1 MIINGVSATGQTRRN
16 RRNTSQFI
24 GSGQA
29 EDRAMHA
36 SDVLAGAADRSQPAP
51 QGGAVVL
58 KATIRH
64 DTEENAKVSVCRSAH
79 DFRSS
84 LGSGHRHGRSAC
96 LKSAQQR
103 KSRSRSI
110 SNHLCPRDG
119 HSPNEGRDGA
129 SLWKSCFAEAV
140 DIHLKPQQIAA
151 RYPLR
156 NAKFGVEFE

>member
-1 MIINGVSATGQTRRN
+1 
-16 RRNTSQFI
+16 
-24 GSGQA
+24 
-29 EDRAMHA
+29 MHA

-96 LKSAQQR
+96 LKSANSRRADRLRPNDRMTQIGL
-103 KSRSRSI
+103 KSQIRGSQSQELTTDLAI
-110 SNHLCPRDG
+110 G
-119 HSPNEGRDGA
+119 M
-129 SLWKSCFAEAV
+129 
-140 DIHLKPQQIAA
+140 IHLLGGTETDGSILFSQTSRWETVRRPRRACASQ
-151 RYPLR
+151 RTSCVPLC
-156 NAKFGVEFE
+156 VP

>member
-1 MIINGVSATGQTRRN
+1 MCVRSPPDTINGVSATGQTRRN

-96 LKSAQQR
+96 LKSANSG
-103 KSRSRSI
+103 SRGRGLYQITYAREMSI
-110 SNHLCPRDG
+110 ARTRG
-119 HSPNEGRDGA
+119 ETARHSGSPA
-129 SLWKSCFAEAV
+129 
-140 DIHLKPQQIAA
+140 
-151 RYPLR
+151 LR
-156 NAKFGVEFE
+156 RPSIYI